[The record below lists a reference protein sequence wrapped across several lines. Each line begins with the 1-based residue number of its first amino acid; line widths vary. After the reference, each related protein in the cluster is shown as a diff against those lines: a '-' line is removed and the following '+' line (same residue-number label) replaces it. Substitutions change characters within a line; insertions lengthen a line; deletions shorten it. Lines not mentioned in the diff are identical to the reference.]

1 MPPVLIELSREM
13 SSRPPP
19 ESMFSPN
26 LWFILYSGFQKKT
39 FRHKLPTTHLPP
51 SFEAAA
57 CFLAGDLRPFI
68 NHVYCWTHD
77 SNSLWIAKYF
87 VQSRNQ
93 TRVSC
98 IAGGFFTSWATS
110 EAYTRVKKELIFLKV
125 QQVRLSLPFP
135 PTFLGCGF
143 HQG

>member
-1 MPPVLIELSREM
+1 MPPVLIELFREM

-51 SFEAAA
+51 SFDAAA
-57 CFLAGDLRPFI
+57 CFLAGDLRPLI
-68 NHVYCWTHD
+68 TCTVGTMIPTICGLQSTL
-77 SNSLWIAKYF
+77 S
-87 VQSRNQ
+87 QSRNQ

-98 IAGGFFTSWATS
+98 IARRFFTSWATR